1 MKHTTATTTTTT
13 AANVNTFNRP
23 AASISAGNRKTG
35 AIPSISL
42 PPIVTC
48 HNCEHCS
55 KHCYA
60 LKHIY
65 KLYPAARKSY
75 DYNLDLYREDPAAYF
90 DTVRRT
96 AATARFFRWHVSGDI
111 PDVEYLDNMVKVAH
125 DAPGCHFMAF
135 SKFYEGVDSY
145 LDSGEKLPENL
156 TIIFSKWYDLTVPKN
171 PHNLP
176 TSQVV
181 DCADDRTPDQLYCPG
196 NCAACCMA
204 GSGCWNMTNGQEVAF
219 IKH

>member
-1 MKHTTATTTTTT
+1 MKHATTTTTT
-13 AANVNTFNRP
+13 TPANVNTFNRP

-55 KHCYA
+55 RDCYA

-75 DYNLDLYREDPAAYF
+75 DYNLELYKTDPFAYF
-90 DTVRRT
+90 ETVRRT
-96 AATARFFRWHVSGDI
+96 AEMSRFFRWHVSGDI
-111 PDVEYLDNMVKVAH
+111 PDSFYFETMVAIAERV
-125 DAPGCHFMAF
+125 PGCHFMAF
-135 SKFYEGVDSY
+135 TKAYKIVNDYITENGP
-145 LDSGEKLPENL
+145 LPENL
-156 TIIFSKWYDLTVPKN
+156 TIIFSKWFDLTVPNN

-176 TSQVV
+176 TSQVINSEN
-181 DCADDRTPDQLYCPG
+181 DRTPEQLYCPG

-204 GSGCWNMTNGQEVAF
+204 GAGCWNMKNGQEVAF